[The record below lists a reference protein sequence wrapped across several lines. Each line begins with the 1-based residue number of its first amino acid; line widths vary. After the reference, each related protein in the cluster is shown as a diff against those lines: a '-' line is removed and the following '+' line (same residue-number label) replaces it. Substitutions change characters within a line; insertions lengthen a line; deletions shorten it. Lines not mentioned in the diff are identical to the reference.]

1 MNINRMA
8 GCCLL
13 LFGIINVLH
22 EIVLNGTG
30 RGRPGIAYGLVTAA
44 LFTLGHS
51 VVFATDARA
60 NCRITGN
67 RSADRSQP
75 QPHPGKKGPQLF
87 KSKALQTGRDDWIRT
102 SDLTHP
108 KRARYQAAPR
118 PV

>member
-44 LFTLGHS
+44 LFTLGT
-51 VVFATDARA
+51 A
-60 NCRITGN
+60 
-67 RSADRSQP
+67 
-75 QPHPGKKGPQLF
+75 LF
-87 KSKALQTGRDDWIRT
+87 LRPT
-102 SDLTHP
+102 
-108 KRARYQAAPR
+108 RARTAE
-118 PV
+118 